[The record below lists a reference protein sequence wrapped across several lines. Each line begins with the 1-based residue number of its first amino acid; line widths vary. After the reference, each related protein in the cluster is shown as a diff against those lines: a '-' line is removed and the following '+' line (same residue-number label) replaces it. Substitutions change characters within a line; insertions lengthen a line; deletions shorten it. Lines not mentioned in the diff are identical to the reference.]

1 MNSISS
7 SSLIQTEL
15 KTKHRKGQKMVRPG
29 NYNYNAKHQKDNTGF
44 LILAAILGMGFLFS
58 TLALIVALLAL
69 CR

>member
-1 MNSISS
+1 
-7 SSLIQTEL
+7 
-15 KTKHRKGQKMVRPG
+15 MVRPG

>member
-1 MNSISS
+1 
-7 SSLIQTEL
+7 
-15 KTKHRKGQKMVRPG
+15 MVRPG
-29 NYNYNAKHQKDNTGF
+29 NYNYNVKHQKDNTGF